1 MMRKKVIYSENAPK
15 AIGPYSQ
22 GIQAGNLL
30 FISGQLPVDPTN
42 GAISNDIKVQTQ
54 QSLENVKAIILAA
67 GFSMDDIV
75 KTTVYVK
82 DLNQFNDINQVYASF
97 FTQNPPARACIEI
110 ARLPKDAGVEIE
122 AIVYKA
128 G

>member
-1 MMRKKVIYSENAPK
+1 MQKKVIYSENAPK

-30 FISGQLPVDPTN
+30 FVSGQLPVDPTT
-42 GAISNDIKVQTQ
+42 GTISDDIKVQTH
-54 QSLENVKAIILAA
+54 QSLQNIKAIVMAA
-67 GFSMDDIV
+67 GFSMNDIV

-82 DLNQFNDINQVYASF
+82 DLNQFNDINEVYASF

-122 AIVYKA
+122 AIVCKA

>member
-1 MMRKKVIYSENAPK
+1 MRKKVIYSENAPK

-30 FISGQLPVDPTN
+30 FVSGQLPVDPTN
-42 GAISNDIKVQTQ
+42 GAISNDIKVQTH
-54 QSLENVKAIILAA
+54 QSLENIKAIILAA

>member
-1 MMRKKVIYSENAPK
+1 MQKKVIYSENAPK

-30 FISGQLPVDPTN
+30 FVSGQLPVDPTT
-42 GAISNDIKVQTQ
+42 GTISDDIKVQTH
-54 QSLENVKAIILAA
+54 QSLENIKAIVLAA

>member
-1 MMRKKVIYSENAPK
+1 MRKKVIYSENAPK

-42 GAISNDIKVQTQ
+42 GAISNDIKAQTQ
-54 QSLENVKAIILAA
+54 QSLENIKAIILAA

>member
-1 MMRKKVIYSENAPK
+1 MQKKVIYSENAPQ

-22 GIQAGNLL
+22 GIQAGNFL
-30 FISGQLPVDPTN
+30 FVSGQLPVDPAT
-42 GAISNDIKVQTQ
+42 GTISDDIKVQTR
-54 QSLENVKAIILAA
+54 QSLENIKAIISAA
-67 GFSMDDIV
+67 GFSMEDIV

-82 DLNQFNDINQVYASF
+82 DLNQFNDINQVYAGF
-97 FTQNPPARACIEI
+97 FAQNPPARACIEI

>member
-1 MMRKKVIYSENAPK
+1 MQKKVIYSENAPK

-22 GIQAGNLL
+22 GIQAGNFL
-30 FISGQLPVDPTN
+30 FVSGQLPVDPTN
-42 GAISNDIKVQTQ
+42 GTISDDIKIQTH
-54 QSLENVKAIILAA
+54 QSLENIKAIVLAA
-67 GFSMDDIV
+67 GFTMENIV

-82 DLNQFNDINQVYASF
+82 DLNQFNDINQVYARF
-97 FTQNPPARACIEI
+97 FTENPPARACIEI

-128 G
+128 D